1 MLVGNHVVLILR
13 IHRLILRQ
21 DVDFFDGEKR
31 RDNGACGCGDGDG
44 GRVVRMVLMMM
55 MMMMMVLL
63 LLLVVLLL
71 VMLMLLLLLLLLV
84 SGGRGRRRGSS
95 GGGGGEVRVQRRV
108 GASEVFEKVGETRLV
123 HVDVAG

>member
-21 DVDFFDGEKR
+21 DVDFLDGEKR
-31 RDNGACGCGDGDG
+31 RDDGACGCGDGDG
-44 GRVVRMVLMMM
+44 GRVVRMVLV

-63 LLLVVLLL
+63 LLLVVL
-71 VMLMLLLLLLLLV
+71 MLMLLLLLLLV
-84 SGGRGRRRGSS
+84 SGGRGGRRGSSS
-95 GGGGGEVRVQRRV
+95 GGGGQVRVQRRV